1 LEQSPTIISISKET
15 AMTAISEQSIRAE
28 AERIFE
34 AKGRPIWSHPLDYWT
49 EASNLLARGTAREQK
64 RETRRAMIDF
74 GAAAPRSGGH
84 IPQDH
89 DAGQL

>member
-1 LEQSPTIISISKET
+1 
-15 AMTAISEQSIRAE
+15 MTAISEQTIRDE

-49 EASNLLARGTAREQK
+49 EASNLLARKTASEPK
-64 RETRRAMIDF
+64 REARLARIDF
-74 GAAAPRSGGH
+74 GAATLRTAS
-84 IPQDH
+84 PQGH

>member
-1 LEQSPTIISISKET
+1 
-15 AMTAISEQSIRAE
+15 MTAISEQSIRAE

-49 EASNLLARGTAREQK
+49 EASNLLARAPAREQK
-64 RETRRAMIDF
+64 REARRSMIDF
-74 GAAAPRSGGH
+74 GASTPRTGGH